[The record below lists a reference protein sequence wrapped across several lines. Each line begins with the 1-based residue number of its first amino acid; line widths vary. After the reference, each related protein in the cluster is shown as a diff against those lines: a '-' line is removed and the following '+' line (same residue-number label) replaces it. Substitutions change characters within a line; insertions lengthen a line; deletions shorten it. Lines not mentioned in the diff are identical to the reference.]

1 MLFKK
6 DFQENLF
13 VYKTTLDIGRWT
25 GSPYSKKTHGILD
38 KKVYNFSGKNSSIFT
53 TFVTIFVVKM
63 VPQMFVKFAELLD
76 RTSNTFEHPILAQNR
91 TSNLPNITK
100 NRTVREHR
108 TVRSKTSYL
117 YDLHCVDWDDKNFR
131 VFIWK
136 WIY

>member
-76 RTSNTFEHPILAQNR
+76 RTSNTFEHLILAQNR

-100 NRTVREHR
+100 NRTVREHQ
-108 TVRSKTSYL
+108 TVRSKTT
-117 YDLHCVDWDDKNFR
+117 KNAKTFQKGQKNHGHFVTR
-131 VFIWK
+131 EK
-136 WIY
+136 